1 MLFNSWHF
9 AVFFPTVAIL
19 HFLLPY
25 RQRWVLLLVASY
37 VFYMFS
43 VPAYALLLVAST
55 LVDYVL
61 GRAMAAT
68 EVRRRRVGYLVAS
81 LTANLGLLFTFKYF
95 NFFAESLEVV
105 AGWLGTSFAAP
116 HSSLILPVGISFYTF
131 QTLSYSIDVFR
142 GRHGPERHLGRY
154 ALYVAF
160 FPQLVAG
167 PIERSSNLL
176 PQIRERHDFD
186 YDRIVGG
193 LKLMGWGL
201 FKKVVIADH
210 LATLVNAVYNE
221 PEGLVGF
228 HFTLA
233 TIFFAFQIYCDFSG
247 YSDIAIG
254 AAQVLGYKLMLNFD
268 RPYLARSI
276 SDFWSRW
283 HISLSTWF
291 RDYLYIP
298 LGGNRVAVPRWY
310 LNLLVVFLV
319 SGLWHGAQWTFV
331 LWGALHGLYL
341 VVGLSTRS
349 SRERLVQSVGLD
361 RVPRLH
367 AFLQGLAVFGLV
379 CFAWIFFRA
388 NTTADAFYAVSR
400 LGEGWLQLL
409 EPGALRLAR
418 KEMGVSD
425 RYLATAGGLILALLV
440 AERKP
445 RARAGSDWRN
455 MLAERHWG
463 LRWAF
468 YCAMALAV
476 VNLGAPKEEPFLYFQ
491 F

>member
-25 RQRWVLLLVASY
+25 RQRWMLLLVASY

-43 VPAYALLLVAST
+43 VPAYALLLVVST
-55 LVDYVL
+55 LIDYSL
-61 GRAMAAT
+61 GRAMART
-68 EVRRRRVGYLVAS
+68 GDRRTRIRYLVAS
-81 LTANLGLLFTFKYF
+81 LTSNLGLLFTFKYF
-95 NFFAESLEVV
+95 NFFAESFE
-105 AGWLGTSFAAP
+105 ALGQWVGVSFVAP
-116 HSSLILPVGISFYTF
+116 HSDLILPVGISFYTF

-142 GRHGPERHLGRY
+142 GRHAPEKHLGRY
-154 ALYVAF
+154 ALFVAF

-176 PQIRERHDFD
+176 PQIREKHDFD
-186 YDRIVGG
+186 YERIAGG

-201 FKKVVIADH
+201 FKKVVVADH

-221 PEGLVGF
+221 PSGLVGF

-233 TIFFAFQIYCDFSG
+233 TLFFAFQIYCDFSG
-247 YSDIAIG
+247 YSDMAIG
-254 AAQVLGYKLMLNFD
+254 AAQVLGYRLMINFD

-283 HISLSTWF
+283 HISLSSWF

-298 LGGNRVAVPRWY
+298 LGGSRVAVPRWY
-310 LNLLVVFLV
+310 LNLLIVFLI

-331 LWGALHGLYL
+331 IWGALHGGYL
-341 VVGLSTRS
+341 VFALATRPH
-349 SRERLVQSVGLD
+349 RERMARSLGLE
-361 RVPRLH
+361 RFGRLH
-367 AFLQGLAVFGLV
+367 SLLQGLTVFGLV

-388 NTTADAFYAVSR
+388 NSLGEALYAVSH
-400 LGEGWLQLL
+400 LGEGWSELLQ
-409 EPGALRLAR
+409 PGGLRLAR
-418 KEMGVSD
+418 KQMGVSD
-425 RYLATAGGLILALLV
+425 RYLATAGILIVSLLI

-445 RARAGSDWRN
+445 ARERGQWRN
-455 MLAERHWG
+455 MFAGQHWS
-463 LRWAF
+463 LRWSF
-468 YCAMALAV
+468 YAAVVLAV
-476 VNLGAPKEEPFLYFQ
+476 INLGAPKQQPFLYFQ